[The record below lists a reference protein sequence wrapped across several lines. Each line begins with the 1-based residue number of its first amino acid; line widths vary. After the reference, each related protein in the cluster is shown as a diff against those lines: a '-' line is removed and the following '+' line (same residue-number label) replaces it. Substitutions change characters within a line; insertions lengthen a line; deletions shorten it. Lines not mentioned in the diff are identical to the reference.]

1 MQIPICVYLC
11 IYDGG
16 GDEVNRI
23 REFLI
28 RGWYLNKGMKEIM
41 KLDHVDIWGKSILGR
56 EKIKESEA
64 RVWLEYEKNSRK

>member
-1 MQIPICVYLC
+1 M
-11 IYDGG
+11 
-16 GDEVNRI
+16 
-23 REFLI
+23 
-28 RGWYLNKGMKEIM
+28 NKGMKEIM